1 MGGVSV
7 FSVRVEE
14 DLSRVASR
22 VVSKAA
28 REGVRLVTAESVTGG
43 MVGSFLTG
51 VSGASGVYGGG
62 IVSYGEGAKV
72 GLLGVSREALAR
84 EGAVSAFV
92 ARAMVGGVLSHGE
105 GEAVW
110 GSGRLLGVATTGY
123 AGRGEGEQQDGR
135 REDGRQDERLQEEG
149 EKIGLVFVAVGFAE
163 GEVRVEEHRVK
174 ARGRDA
180 VRRQATLLALEALE
194 RSLVLRR

>member
-14 DLSRVASR
+14 ELSRVASR

-92 ARAMVGGVLSHGE
+92 ARAMVGGVLSRGE

-123 AGRGEGEQQDGR
+123 AGGARN
-135 REDGRQDERLQEEG
+135 ERWQEEG

-163 GEVRVEEHRVK
+163 GEVRVEEHRLGE
-174 ARGRDA
+174 RGRDA
-180 VRRQATLLALEALE
+180 VREQATLWALEALE